1 MLLTNPYWTNAL
13 FHSFSPIFAL
23 HLTFKNSRV
32 LSILVS
38 HLSKQFGPQKAV
50 NDISFQVG
58 KGEILGFLGPN
69 GAGKTTTMRMITG
82 YLAPDGG
89 EILINEIPVTEEN
102 QAIKALIG
110 YLPENN
116 PLYLDMYVKEYLRY
130 VARIYKIDQPWKRIN
145 EVIGMTGLSTE
156 SHKLIRSLSKG
167 YRQRVG
173 LAQSI
178 LHDPE
183 VLILDEATSGL
194 DPNQLVEIRQ
204 LIRDLGKEKT
214 ILLSTHIMQEVQA
227 LCDRVVI
234 INKGIIVGDGNI
246 HMLSQNLSNAY
257 RVEVLFSRPVVDMTL
272 REIKG
277 YIAHD
282 SAGGHRYIITGD
294 ESTLNEAIFDFAV
307 SKNLKILEM
316 STIRESVENIF
327 QQLTNKAS

>member
-1 MLLTNPYWTNAL
+1 L
-13 FHSFSPIFAL
+13 PIA
-23 HLTFKNSRV
+23 
-32 LSILVS
+32 VS
-38 HLSKQFGPQKAV
+38 HLSKHFGPQKAV

-89 EILINEIPVTEEN
+89 EIRINDIPVSEEN
-102 QAIKALIG
+102 QSIKALIG

-130 VARIYKIDQPWKRIN
+130 VARIYKIEQPWKRIS
-145 EVIGMTGLSTE
+145 EVIGMTGLGTE
-156 SHKLIRSLSKG
+156 SHKVIRSLSKG

-173 LAQSI
+173 LAQAI

-194 DPNQLVEIRQ
+194 DPNQLIEIRQ

-246 HMLSQNLSNAY
+246 HMLSQNLSTAY
-257 RVEVLFSRPVVDMTL
+257 KVEVTFSRSVAEPTL
-272 REIKG
+272 SQIKG
-277 YIAHD
+277 YIAHER
-282 SAGGHRYIITGD
+282 AGDTRYILTGE

-316 STIRESVENIF
+316 STIKDSVENIF
-327 QQLTNKAS
+327 QQLTTRAS

>member
-1 MLLTNPYWTNAL
+1 M
-13 FHSFSPIFAL
+13 
-23 HLTFKNSRV
+23 
-32 LSILVS
+32 SIVVS
-38 HLSKQFGPQKAV
+38 NLSKYFGTQKAV
-50 NDISFQVG
+50 DYITFQVG

-82 YLAPDGG
+82 YLAPDNG
-89 EILINEIPVTEEN
+89 EIKVNTIPVTEEN
-102 QAIKALIG
+102 QSIKSQIG

-116 PLYLDMYVKEYLRY
+116 PLYLYMYVREYLRY
-130 VARIYKIDQPWKRIN
+130 VARIYKIEQPWKRIN
-145 EVIGMTGLSTE
+145 DVIGMTGLGNE
-156 SHKLIRSLSKG
+156 SHKLIRTLSKG

-173 LAQSI
+173 LAQAI

-194 DPNQLVEIRQ
+194 DPNQLIEIRQ

-234 INKGIIVGDGNI
+234 INKGKIVADGNI
-246 HMLSQNLSNAY
+246 QMLSQNLNKAY
-257 RVEVLFSRPVVDMTL
+257 RVEVKLSRPVVGTTF

-277 YIAHD
+277 YLSHDNLGENHYLIA
-282 SAGGHRYIITGD
+282 GD
-294 ESTLNEAIFDFAV
+294 VSTLNEAIFDFAV

-316 STIRESVENIF
+316 TTIHDSVENIF
-327 QQLTNKAS
+327 QQLTTQAS

>member
-1 MLLTNPYWTNAL
+1 M
-13 FHSFSPIFAL
+13 
-23 HLTFKNSRV
+23 
-32 LSILVS
+32 SILVS
-38 HLSKQFGPQKAV
+38 HLSKHFGTQKAV
-50 NDISFQVG
+50 QDVSFQVG

-82 YLAPDGG
+82 YLAADSG
-89 EILINEIPVTEEN
+89 EININNIKVTEEN

-116 PLYLDMYVKEYLRY
+116 PLYLDMYVREYLTY
-130 VARIYKIDQPWKRIN
+130 IARVYKIKNPTQRIQ
-145 EVIGMTGLSTE
+145 EVIGMTGLGIE
-156 SHKLIRSLSKG
+156 SHKVIRTLSKG

-173 LAQSI
+173 LAQAI

-183 VLILDEATSGL
+183 VLILDEPTSGL
-194 DPNQLVEIRQ
+194 DPNQLIEIRQ
-204 LIRDLGKEKT
+204 LIRELGKEKT

-257 RVEVLFSRPVVDMTL
+257 RVDVTFSRTVNETTI

-277 YIAHD
+277 YVSHEK
-282 SAGGHRYIITGD
+282 SGTVNYTITGTED
-294 ESTLNEAIFDFAV
+294 TLNEAIFDFAV

-316 STIRESVENIF
+316 TTQRESVENIF
-327 QQLTNKAS
+327 QQLTQPS

>member
-1 MLLTNPYWTNAL
+1 
-13 FHSFSPIFAL
+13 
-23 HLTFKNSRV
+23 
-32 LSILVS
+32 LSIFVS
-38 HLSKQFGPQKAV
+38 HLSKEFGPQKAV

-82 YLAPDGG
+82 YLAPDAG
-89 EILINEIPVTEEN
+89 EITINGIQISEEN

-130 VARIYKIDQPWKRIN
+130 VARIYKLDQPWKRIN
-145 EVIGMTGLSTE
+145 EVIGMTGLATE

-173 LAQSI
+173 LAQAI
-178 LHDPE
+178 IHDPE

-194 DPNQLVEIRQ
+194 DPNQLVEIRA
-204 LIRDLGKEKT
+204 LIKELGKEKT

-234 INKGIIVGDGNI
+234 INKGSIVGDGNI
-246 HMLSQNLSNAY
+246 QMLSQNLSKSY
-257 RVEVLFSRPVVDMTL
+257 RVEVTFSRSVVDNTL

-277 YIAHD
+277 YVSHD
-282 SAGGHRYIITGD
+282 KAGENKYIIHGA
-294 ESTLNEAIFDFAV
+294 EGSLNEAIFDFAV

-327 QQLTNKAS
+327 QQLTTKAS

>member
-1 MLLTNPYWTNAL
+1 M
-13 FHSFSPIFAL
+13 
-23 HLTFKNSRV
+23 
-32 LSILVS
+32 SILVS
-38 HLSKQFGPQKAV
+38 HLSKHFGAQKAV
-50 NDISFQVG
+50 QDVSFQVG

-82 YLAPDGG
+82 YLAPDIGQ
-89 EILINEIPVTEEN
+89 ITINDIPVTEEN

-116 PLYLDMYVKEYLRY
+116 PLYLDMYVREYLGY
-130 VARIYKIDQPWKRIN
+130 IAQVYKIRQPARRIDD
-145 EVIGMTGLSTE
+145 VIGMTGLGVE
-156 SHKLIRSLSKG
+156 SHKIIRTLSKG

-173 LAQSI
+173 LAQAI

-183 VLILDEATSGL
+183 VLILDEPTSGL
-194 DPNQLVEIRQ
+194 DPNQLIEIRQ

-246 HMLSQNLSNAY
+246 QMLSQHLSKAY
-257 RVEVLFSRPVVDMTL
+257 RVDVTFSRTVFETTL

-277 YIAHD
+277 YQTHEKKGD
-282 SAGGHRYIITGD
+282 GHFIITG
-294 ESTLNEAIFDFAV
+294 ESTNLNEAIFDFAV

-316 STIRESVENIF
+316 TTQHESVENIF
-327 QQLTNKAS
+327 QQLTQPS